1 MTVNYDEQANHYEE
15 TRNVIPLVY
24 STLIAIIKPKAN
36 EKILDFG
43 CGTGNYLLKLTTDY
57 NIIPYGVEPSSV
69 MRKIAAQKNPSATI
83 VEGNHEAMPI
93 NIQFDS
99 IYCTDVIHHIDNL
112 RILFLNLFKISKPGT
127 LLCICTES
135 YSQLKEKYWNRY
147 FPEILNIDYKRFHS
161 INDIISE
168 GTANKWDYI
177 KTVSVEEEC
186 NAQISESFM
195 SCVMEKTISVF
206 RLLTEESYLSGLYQ
220 MQEYYKCGKIIN
232 QCEGY
237 SFVVFRRGN

>member
-1 MTVNYDEQANHYEE
+1 M
-15 TRNVIPLVY
+15 
-24 STLIAIIKPKAN
+24 
-36 EKILDFG
+36 
-43 CGTGNYLLKLTTDY
+43 
-57 NIIPYGVEPSSV
+57 
-69 MRKIAAQKNPSATI
+69 
-83 VEGNHEAMPI
+83 
-93 NIQFDS
+93 
-99 IYCTDVIHHIDNL
+99 
-112 RILFLNLFKISKPGT
+112 
-127 LLCICTES
+127 
-135 YSQLKEKYWNRY
+135 KEKYWNRY

-220 MQEYYKCGKIIN
+220 MQEDYKCGKIIN

-237 SFVVFRRGN
+237 SFVVFRPAKKSQALKKAF

>member
-1 MTVNYDEQANHYEE
+1 MKGEVIGIDIFLKYSISTISVSIPSMT
-15 TRNVIPLVY
+15 
-24 STLIAIIKPKAN
+24 
-36 EKILDFG
+36 
-43 CGTGNYLLKLTTDY
+43 
-57 NIIPYGVEPSSV
+57 
-69 MRKIAAQKNPSATI
+69 
-83 VEGNHEAMPI
+83 
-93 NIQFDS
+93 
-99 IYCTDVIHHIDNL
+99 
-112 RILFLNLFKISKPGT
+112 LFLK
-127 LLCICTES
+127 
-135 YSQLKEKYWNRY
+135 
-147 FPEILNIDYKRFHS
+147 
-161 INDIISE
+161 

-220 MQEYYKCGKIIN
+220 MQEDYKCGKIIN